1 MRWTPGGSSSDIED
15 RRGSSGGG
23 GFGIGGTPIGSS
35 QLRSE
40 WFERGFDAGQISDCD
55 TFASGAVR

>member
-1 MRWTPGGSSSDIED
+1 VRWTPGGSSSDIED

-23 GFGIGGTPIGSS
+23 FGIGGAPIGSS
-35 QLRSE
+35 QQRSE
-40 WFERGFDAGQISDCD
+40 WFRRGFDAGQISDCD